1 MLNSLKQ
8 HLQSITKNLK
18 CSPKNIAIIAF
29 DDKFYSP
36 DVIERISQS
45 VEQAVVPLNVR
56 ASSPSNKIPSDSYII
71 ASPYDINGMEFDAVI
86 LLGVDEG
93 RVPQTAGTSDISQ
106 HFIKYSAYNLLYLT
120 SSRAKYR
127 LILLGNRLKGRSSCL
142 DHSITSKYLIVK

>member
-1 MLNSLKQ
+1 MS
-8 HLQSITKNLK
+8 HR
-18 CSPKNIAIIAF
+18 IAF
-29 DDKFYSP
+29 GNYAITVLHRP
-36 DVIERISQS
+36 S
-45 VEQAVVPLNVR
+45 VTIHLHFLLTHLN
-56 ASSPSNKIPSDSYII
+56 IPSDSYII

>member
-1 MLNSLKQ
+1 
-8 HLQSITKNLK
+8 
-18 CSPKNIAIIAF
+18 
-29 DDKFYSP
+29 
-36 DVIERISQS
+36 
-45 VEQAVVPLNVR
+45 
-56 ASSPSNKIPSDSYII
+56 
-71 ASPYDINGMEFDAVI
+71 MEFDAVI

-142 DHSITSKYLIVK
+142 DHSIASKYLIVK